1 MHEAAIKRVT
11 VNLPRDLLGTAQR
24 VSGVGITETIIEG
37 LELLRRRQAAKHAKA
52 LRGKLVLDI
61 DLGVSRERRR

>member
-1 MHEAAIKRVT
+1 MDESAIKRVT
-11 VNLPRDLLGTAQR
+11 VNLPRELLGTAQR

-37 LELLRRRQAAKHAKA
+37 LELLRRRQAAKA